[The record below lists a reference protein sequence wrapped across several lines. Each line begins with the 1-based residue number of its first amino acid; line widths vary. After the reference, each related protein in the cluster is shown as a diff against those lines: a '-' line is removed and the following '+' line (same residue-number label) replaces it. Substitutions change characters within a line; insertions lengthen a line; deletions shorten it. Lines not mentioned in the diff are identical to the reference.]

1 MEKARLASGCRI
13 PSGDTSTMST
23 TAGSALSARFALVPA
38 LVPHITANR
47 GMRRAAAFEVR
58 AGRGRST
65 KKASPIKSKTGG
77 GSKKKQKG
85 GGGAG
90 APRGRTSAPRPDLY
104 VLPADDGPKSVKVK
118 EVVEVDASTSLADIL
133 AMDSPLEVSTKAY
146 EAPPTRFGEMPFGG
160 WDGQQGSLDIRRAE
174 EPAKKKTFGAGWAD
188 GLAEFRDD
196 MREKETSRNQRRALV
211 KEEEESFYVVGAE
224 DAKFVDFGA
233 DIDDDGDDEDFDE
246 MEDTWDETEGSFDE
260 DDEDV
265 FEGRAQRYADIEARY
280 RAGRATGAVEF
291 DLGADDNFFADGDD
305 SDDRGNKLDRG
316 IPSEMRCFDTAK
328 IYVKAG
334 DGGRGMVAFRREA
347 FVAQGGPY
355 GGNGGNGGA
364 IYFEADEGINSLV
377 GFRKKVHHRAEPGGN
392 GGGKKMQGSDGRD
405 RTVLVP
411 PGTVVRNSQTGEV
424 IAEMFAHGHR
434 EMIIPGGRGGRGN
447 ASFKTAKNKAPQ
459 IAENGEE
466 GMEMWVEMELRLVA
480 DVGIIGVPNAGKS
493 TLLAGVSNAKPKIA
507 DYPFTTI
514 VPNLG
519 VVERDYARMVFA
531 DIPGLLEGA
540 SEGIG
545 LGFEF
550 LRHVKRTRV
559 LVHVLDCTSKDVMDE
574 YEAIRNEIHLF
585 DPEVGE
591 KPEIVALNKVDASEE
606 AATRALELQEEFRD
620 FGIDAHVVSAL
631 DGSGVAELV
640 TATKK
645 ALDALPPVDYEA
657 EARAAEARRGTVAR
671 AADGKELSDF
681 EIVDD
686 PYAFYVKGAAI
697 ERFVQMTNWDYFESF
712 KRFAQVLK
720 MSGVEQ
726 ALNSAG
732 AGEGDRIVI
741 GKYEFEWSRDNRTGA
756 LYESWKAKMDEKP
769 AGTTQQGSRH
779 WPHAAG

>member
-1 MEKARLASGCRI
+1 MTGTTR
-13 PSGDTSTMST
+13 TSTRRR
-23 TAGSALSARFALVPA
+23 ARG
-38 LVPHITANR
+38 TR
-47 GMRRAAAFEVR
+47 RRAASTRTPRTCSR
-58 AGRGRST
+58 AGLSDT
-65 KKASPIKSKTGG
+65 P
-77 GSKKKQKG
+77 
-85 GGGAG
+85 
-90 APRGRTSAPRPDLY
+90 
-104 VLPADDGPKSVKVK
+104 
-118 EVVEVDASTSLADIL
+118 
-133 AMDSPLEVSTKAY
+133 
-146 EAPPTRFGEMPFGG
+146 
-160 WDGQQGSLDIRRAE
+160 
-174 EPAKKKTFGAGWAD
+174 
-188 GLAEFRDD
+188 
-196 MREKETSRNQRRALV
+196 TSRPGTAPVGRR
-211 KEEEESFYVVGAE
+211 ER
-224 DAKFVDFGA
+224 
-233 DIDDDGDDEDFDE
+233 
-246 MEDTWDETEGSFDE
+246 W
-260 DDEDV
+260 
-265 FEGRAQRYADIEARY
+265 
-280 RAGRATGAVEF
+280 EF
-291 DLGADDNFFADGDD
+291 DLGADDNFADGDD

-364 IYFEADEGINSLV
+364 VYFEADEGINSLV

-411 PGTVVRNSQTGEV
+411 PGTVVRNSETGEV

-466 GMEMWVEMELRLVA
+466 GMEMWVNMELRLVA

-585 DPEVGE
+585 DPEVGD
-591 KPEIVALNKVDASEE
+591 KPEIIALNKVDASGGSRDEG
-606 AATRALELQEEFRD
+606 AGASGGVPRFRD
-620 FGIDAHVVSAL
+620 
-631 DGSGVAELV
+631 
-640 TATKK
+640 
-645 ALDALPPVDYEA
+645 
-657 EARAAEARRGTVAR
+657 RRARRQRPGRLGRRGASHGDEEGAR
-671 AADGKELSDF
+671 RSS
-681 EIVDD
+681 
-686 PYAFYVKGAAI
+686 P
-697 ERFVQMTNWDYFESF
+697 
-712 KRFAQVLK
+712 
-720 MSGVEQ
+720 
-726 ALNSAG
+726 
-732 AGEGDRIVI
+732 
-741 GKYEFEWSRDNRTGA
+741 SRLRG
-756 LYESWKAKMDEKP
+756 
-769 AGTTQQGSRH
+769 
-779 WPHAAG
+779 